1 VIAAMPVSLAVPEL
15 SFSAGLPGFAEARRF
30 ALVRVEGVAEPFSVL
45 RSLDEP
51 GLEFVVV
58 PAAPFFP
65 DYAPELSDDVADE
78 LGLTSSEDALV
89 LLILT
94 IDADQGAVTANLAG
108 PVVVN
113 VRSGAAQQVVLVG
126 QEQALREPLPPA
138 VS

>member
-1 VIAAMPVSLAVPEL
+1 MTVSLALPEL
-15 SFSAGLPGFAEARRF
+15 AFSAGLPGFADARRF
-30 ALVRVEGVAEPFSVL
+30 ALVRVDGVAKPFSVL
-45 RSLDEP
+45 RSIDEP

-58 PAAPFFP
+58 PAAAFFP

-78 LGLTSSEDALV
+78 LGLTSADDALV

-94 IDADQGAVTANLAG
+94 IDADAGAITANLAG

-113 VRSGAAQQVVLVG
+113 VRTGDAQQVVLVG

-138 VS
+138 VPPS